1 MVREDE
7 RIKSSM
13 FGIYTMVLTLVTFFS
28 AIKIAQFFYEP
39 SIQYTS
45 EYLALILL
53 LLPIW
58 FFGLSRTSLLKI
70 YQVNHYLMLY
80 KQSVMFTIIGAGILF
95 GLISLFNLS
104 SISKEVIVLFAIM
117 NHVTLYGSYIVV
129 NQYYMQQRKKG
140 HNLTNIIIVASE
152 ENERF
157 IKNIFSH
164 KEWGY
169 KIICII
175 TDSQS
180 IADSFHKEVIIR
192 REINSIAEIIKSE
205 IVDEVFY
212 CKSRIQE
219 NEVQSIIHTCEEV
232 GVAFRLHS
240 QLLTLSSSNA
250 ELNHFDGV
258 PFITYK
264 NTPSNQYALSWK
276 YILDFIIA
284 STVIL
289 LWSPLLIAIG
299 VMIKLTSKG
308 PVIFKQ
314 KRVGLHGREFY
325 IYKFRT
331 MMQDAEKMQL
341 KIMDQNEMSG
351 PVFKIKNDPRITK
364 IGKYLRKTSLDE
376 LPQFFNVIKGD
387 MSLVGPRPPIMSE
400 VKQYKPWQLRRLSM
414 RPGITCIWQ
423 TMPKRNS
430 ISFEEWMK
438 MDLQYID
445 NWSLETDLLLTV
457 KTIKTVFMGSGQ

>member
-1 MVREDE
+1 MIREDE

-13 FGIYTMVLTLVTFFS
+13 FGIYTMILTVVTFI
-28 AIKIAQFFYEP
+28 AAVKIAQLLINSE
-39 SIQYTS
+39 IHYTT

-53 LLPIW
+53 ILPIW

-70 YQVNHYLMLY
+70 YQVNNYAILY
-80 KQSVMFTIIGAGILF
+80 KQSIMFTIIGAGIIF
-95 GLISLFNLS
+95 GLISLFNLGS
-104 SISKEVIVLFAIM
+104 ASKEVIILFAIL
-117 NHVTLYGSYIVV
+117 NHFCIFASYIII
-129 NQYYMQQRKKG
+129 NQYYMRLRRMG
-140 HNLTNIIIVASE
+140 HNLTNIIIIADK
-152 ENERF
+152 ENVTF
-157 IKNIFSH
+157 INNIVNH
-164 KEWGY
+164 PDWGY
-169 KIICII
+169 KIIAVISESPII
-175 TDSQS
+175 QETFDN
-180 IADSFHKEVIIR
+180 KVRII
-192 REINSIAEIIKSE
+192 NKSTNLANIIKSE
-205 IVDEVFY
+205 IIDEVFY
-212 CKSRIQE
+212 CKTNIIE
-219 NEVQSIIHTCEEV
+219 EEVLSIIHICEEV

-240 QLLTLSSSNA
+240 QLLAMATTRP

-276 YILDFIIA
+276 YILDFVISSAVII
-284 STVIL
+284 
-289 LWSPLLIAIG
+289 LWMPLLFAVAI
-299 VMIKLTSKG
+299 MIKLTSKG
-308 PVIFKQ
+308 PIIFKQ

-331 MMQDAEKMQL
+331 MIQDAEKMQM

-364 IGKYLRKTSLDE
+364 VGKFLRRTSLDE
-376 LPQFFNVIKGD
+376 LPQFLNVIKGD

-430 ISFEEWMK
+430 ISFEDWMR

-445 NWSLETDLLLTV
+445 NWSLETDLLLTF
-457 KTIKTVFMGSGQ
+457 KTIRTVFMGSGQ